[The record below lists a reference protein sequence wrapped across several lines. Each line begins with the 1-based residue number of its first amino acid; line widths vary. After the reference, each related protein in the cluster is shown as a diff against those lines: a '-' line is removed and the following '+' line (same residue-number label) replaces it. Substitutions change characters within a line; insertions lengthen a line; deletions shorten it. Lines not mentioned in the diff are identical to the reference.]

1 MPVIAD
7 LLDAIIFDI
16 GGTIVDESAPG
27 TPVKDLVPTL
37 MPKVATDLEYLSG
50 LVRIGAATNTS
61 VMTEPDVRRLLDVV
75 GIDRYFEVLVTSC
88 DVGASKPDPTS
99 LIVAME
105 RLGLV
110 EPGRILYIGDRDID
124 EMAAHAAGF
133 QFAYVS
139 NDGLR
144 ASVSEWVDRW
154 LSLRGA
160 TVDDLA

>member
-1 MPVIAD
+1 MIVA
-7 LLDAIIFDI
+7 LLDAVIFDI
-16 GGTIVDESAPG
+16 GGTIVNESAPE
-27 TPVKDLVPTL
+27 TPVEHLVPML
-37 MPKVATDLEYLSG
+37 LPKVAADLEYLSG

-75 GIDRYFEVLVTSC
+75 GINRYFDVLVTSC

-133 QFAYVS
+133 QFAYIS

-144 ASVSEWVDRW
+144 ASVSEWVDQW
-154 LSLRGA
+154 LSLRDA
-160 TVDDLA
+160 TVDDLV